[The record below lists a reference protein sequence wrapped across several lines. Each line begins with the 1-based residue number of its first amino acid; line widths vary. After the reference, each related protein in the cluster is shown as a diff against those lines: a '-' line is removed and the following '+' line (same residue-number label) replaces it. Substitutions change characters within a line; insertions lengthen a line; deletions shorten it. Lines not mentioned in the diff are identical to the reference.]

1 MIQRE
6 KLCFFL
12 NIIAIICGLFLAKKR
27 INTQLYKSS
36 IYVLLVSKEIFL
48 FFSIIKNREKK
59 SLSKEIAIKKRVSV
73 IFFSSIIKLNGSLQ
87 YVGMHLDSLCS

>member
-59 SLSKEIAIKKRVSV
+59 KLVKRNCNKKKSECN
-73 IFFSSIIKLNGSLQ
+73 FFSSIIKLNGSLQ